1 MAGLSNGV
9 KRQRI
14 PLVRYIILLTI
25 VGIVGSIIAIRK
37 GRSPIWW
44 FILCALFPLLI
55 IVIIALPPMVS
66 KGYTKKCPFCA
77 EIIKEDAIV
86 CKHCGRDLPIEMI
99 NVGAEGRP

>member
-1 MAGLSNGV
+1 ML
-9 KRQRI
+9 
-14 PLVRYIILLTI
+14 RYVILLAI
-25 VGIVGSIIAIRK
+25 AGIVGSIIAIRK

-55 IVIIALPPMVS
+55 IVIALLPPMVS
-66 KGYTKKCPFCA
+66 KGHTKKCPYCA

-99 NVGAEGRP
+99 KIERDSDLES